1 MLIWIEHEVWVLDQQ
16 RSLIKAM
23 WTPRPAEHYNEY
35 KDIEPW
41 LSVAYDKEYYQTQYE
56 VKFRGFVPTVENIAK
71 VSDYFGML
79 YWKNDTIQ
87 NKWPDFV
94 GTHIH
99 LFNSY
104 WPNNKGLIQVVE
116 RVFREMAGFWMKYY
130 ADDRIAHLYKMY
142 ELKRLSTSNNL
153 LKFLDHNVFA
163 GHLKIIL
170 DHNCQQYQYKDIGMD
185 RPKYCPVI
193 WSPSRGWKEYSL
205 ELRYISNTYY
215 LLEDPVVIKQL
226 VDDCEEIVRNA
237 TINPNPS
244 IEFHSQ
250 LISNIYKHYLT
261 ITTLSYGIQNNMS
274 LRDVE
279 ARIRE
284 LISLVSA
291 TANQD
296 RLRLISQVNLSMI
309 SDSDLFARSN
319 TLRQG
324 ERRNTEPDNW
334 DEDPFWEPGD
344 DDSDSDTE
352 EGS

>member
-1 MLIWIEHEVWVLDQQ
+1 
-16 RSLIKAM
+16 
-23 WTPRPAEHYNEY
+23 
-35 KDIEPW
+35 
-41 LSVAYDKEYYQTQYE
+41 
-56 VKFRGFVPTVENIAK
+56 
-71 VSDYFGML
+71 
-79 YWKNDTIQ
+79 
-87 NKWPDFV
+87 
-94 GTHIH
+94 
-99 LFNSY
+99 
-104 WPNNKGLIQVVE
+104 
-116 RVFREMAGFWMKYY
+116 
-130 ADDRIAHLYKMY
+130 
-142 ELKRLSTSNNL
+142 
-153 LKFLDHNVFA
+153 
-163 GHLKIIL
+163 
-170 DHNCQQYQYKDIGMD
+170 
-185 RPKYCPVI
+185 
-193 WSPSRGWKEYSL
+193 
-205 ELRYISNTYY
+205 

-279 ARIRE
+279 ARIRK

-324 ERRNTEPDNW
+324 ERRNTEPDN
-334 DEDPFWEPGD
+334 
-344 DDSDSDTE
+344 
-352 EGS
+352 